1 MENTSMLLTVAVVEH
16 LARFVVELAQ
26 EIDVADSYQL
36 NGGDP
41 PPARR
46 TLLGRPRRRE
56 WNRAT
61 PVGESPGPAP
71 SALKMLHKR

>member
-16 LARFVVELAQ
+16 PAQFVVELAE
-26 EIDVADSYQL
+26 EIDVANYQL

-46 TLLGRPRRRE
+46 TRLGRWRRE
-56 WNRAT
+56 WNCAT

-71 SALKMLHKR
+71 SALKMLLKR